1 MTDEFL
7 RLCEYELRVVIDDQ
21 QVVAMSRILLD
32 VGKVMLSIVVLSVNL
47 LAHHVKNMH
56 QIKSRTCSSCTSV
69 TRTLSTNTRR
79 HTTMANVRSVPGRTM
94 TGGCRKRKLVCSV
107 IWRVRQL
114 NRSYVRTAMT
124 VAARNVVRVT
134 FTVFLLGSCVSS
146 AKWQC
151 YHIRYCC

>member
-1 MTDEFL
+1 MTDDFL
-7 RLCEYELRVVIDDQ
+7 RLYSFRLNVNCAVTDDH

-32 VGKVMLSIVVLSVNL
+32 VVKVMLSIVVLDRHLSVNL
-47 LAHHVKNMH
+47 LAHHARNMH

-114 NRSYVRTAMT
+114 NRSYVRNATA
-124 VAARNVVRVT
+124 VAALNVVSHVYRFPV
-134 FTVFLLGSCVSS
+134 
-146 AKWQC
+146 K
-151 YHIRYCC
+151 